1 MKKTNKLE
9 GAARDVA
16 QKAVE
21 RTQKY
26 KQAFTTA
33 SGKAVLLDLL
43 SEHYM
48 MKPVFQGTE
57 DAIGIA
63 FRDGQ
68 RQVVLRILSIMQ
80 LDIGEIYMLLKEGD
94 DNARKK

>member
-1 MKKTNKLE
+1 MKKTTLDA
-9 GAARDVA
+9 GAREVA
-16 QKAVE
+16 QRAVA
-21 RTQKY
+21 RTENY
-26 KQAFTTA
+26 KQAFSTE

-43 SEHYM
+43 AEHYM

-68 RQVVLRILSIMQ
+68 RQVVLRILATMQ
-80 LDIGEIYMLLKEGD
+80 LDVSEIYMLLKEGD